1 MTRNSVVTTRIKH
14 LLAITLVML
23 MVFTIR
29 LVDIQAVRAAGI
41 AKKVTN
47 ELTKR
52 TTIPAPRGTITDING
67 VELARSVI
75 SYKIIVD
82 QSIIA
87 DPAKL
92 ASLAAPILKMD
103 QSALRQQLTGTRRYV
118 VIAQSVSPSVWSA
131 LQESVKSYN
140 ETAKTKTST
149 IYQPLAGFFAER
161 LYTREYQIGRAHV

>member
-1 MTRNSVVTTRIKH
+1 MRNSIVTTRIKH
-14 LLAITLVML
+14 LLALTLVML

-29 LVDIQAVRAAGI
+29 LVDIQAVRAANI

-92 ASLAAPILKMD
+92 ASLAAPVLKMD
-103 QSALRQQLTGTRRYV
+103 QSALRQ
-118 VIAQSVSPSVWSA
+118 
-131 LQESVKSYN
+131 
-140 ETAKTKTST
+140 
-149 IYQPLAGFFAER
+149 
-161 LYTREYQIGRAHV
+161 

>member
-1 MTRNSVVTTRIKH
+1 MRNSIVTTRIKH
-14 LLAITLVML
+14 LLALTLVML

-29 LVDIQAVRAAGI
+29 LVDIQAVRAANI

-52 TTIPAPRGTITDING
+52 TSIPAPRGTITDING

-82 QSIIA
+82 QSIIS

-92 ASLAAPILKMD
+92 ASLTAPILKMD
-103 QSALRQQLTGTRRYV
+103 QSVLRQQLTGTRRYV
-118 VIAQSVSPSVWSA
+118 VIAQSVAPSVWSA
-131 LQESVKSYN
+131 LDRQSTRLNSSHVSESRMPSS
-140 ETAKTKTST
+140 A
-149 IYQPLAGFFAER
+149 
-161 LYTREYQIGRAHV
+161 